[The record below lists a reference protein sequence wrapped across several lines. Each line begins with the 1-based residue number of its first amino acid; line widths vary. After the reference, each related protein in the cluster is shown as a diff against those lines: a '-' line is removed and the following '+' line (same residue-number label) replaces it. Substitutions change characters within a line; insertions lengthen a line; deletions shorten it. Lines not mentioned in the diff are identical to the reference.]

1 MPVTIRDV
9 ARHVGV
15 STATVSRSFTAPD
28 QVRAETRDAVRA
40 AATELGYRPNRA
52 ARSLVTGRTGTVGI
66 VVPDLANPFFPSVVS
81 GAQARARA
89 DDHALLLAD
98 SGEDAA
104 QEVELIATLAR
115 QVDGL
120 VLVSPRART
129 AALREAADGTA
140 LVLLNRRYV
149 GLPAVL
155 MDSAD
160 GMRQAVAHLAGLG
173 HRRVA
178 YLSGP
183 RSSWSNRQRLRGL
196 AAALPG
202 TGVEVVD
209 LGPAAPTFDA
219 GVQGAEQVL
228 AAGVTAVI
236 AFNDLMA
243 LGVLSRLTERAVPVP
258 GRLSVLG
265 FDDIPMAAMCS
276 PPLTSVALPTEAA
289 GRAAVDLLLHLL
301 GPPEVVGA
309 DARVQRRL
317 PVRLVVRGSTGPP
330 AGALSRPDQQ
340 SPLAQSPHAQSHHA
354 GARPGTPSTTTPAQ
368 EGIRA

>member
-1 MPVTIRDV
+1 MPVTIHDV

-15 STATVSRSFTAPD
+15 SAATVSRSFTAPD
-28 QVRAETRDAVRA
+28 QVRAQTRDAVRA
-40 AATELGYRPNRA
+40 AAAELGYRPNRA

-81 GAQARARA
+81 GAQARARQ

-104 QEVELIATLAR
+104 QEVELIATLSR

-120 VLVSPRART
+120 VLVSPRARSS
-129 AALREAADGTA
+129 ALRELSDGTP
-140 LVLLNRRYV
+140 LVLLNRRHV

-160 GMRQAVAHLAGLG
+160 GMRQAVEHLAGLG

-183 RSSWSNRQRLRGL
+183 RSSWSDRQRLRGL
-196 AAALPG
+196 AAAAPAAGL
-202 TGVEVVD
+202 EVVH
-209 LGPAAPTFDA
+209 LGPLAPTFDA
-219 GVQGAEQVL
+219 GVQAADQVL
-228 AAGVTAVI
+228 AAGVTAAI

-243 LGVLSRLTERAVPVP
+243 LGVLSRLTERSVPVP

-265 FDDIPMAAMCS
+265 FDDIPMTAMCT
-276 PPLTSVALPTEAA
+276 PPLTSVALSTEAA
-289 GRAAVDLLLHLL
+289 GRAAVDLLLQLL
-301 GPPEVVGA
+301 GPPRADGA
-309 DARVQRRL
+309 AARAQRRL
-317 PVRLVVRGSTGPP
+317 PARLVVRGSTGPP
-330 AGALSRPDQQ
+330 AGIPSRQT
-340 SPLAQSPHAQSHHA
+340 PLT
-354 GARPGTPSTTTPAQ
+354 GARPGAPGTTTPAQ

>member
-1 MPVTIRDV
+1 MPVTIHDV

-15 STATVSRSFTAPD
+15 SAATVSRSFSAPD
-28 QVRAETRDAVRA
+28 QVRARTRDAVRA
-40 AATELGYRPNRA
+40 AAAELGYRPNRA

-81 GAQARARA
+81 GAQARARQG
-89 DDHALLLAD
+89 DHALLLAD

-104 QEVELIATLAR
+104 QEVELIATLSR

-129 AALREAADGTA
+129 AALRELADGTP

-160 GMRQAVAHLAGLG
+160 GMRQAVEHLAGLG

-196 AAALPG
+196 AASAPALG
-202 TGVEVVD
+202 IEVVH
-209 LGPAAPTFDA
+209 LGPLAPTFDA
-219 GVQGAEQVL
+219 GVQAADQVL
-228 AAGVTAVI
+228 AAGVTAAI

-243 LGVLSRLTERAVPVP
+243 LGVLSRLTQRSVPVP
-258 GRLSVLG
+258 VPDRLSVLG
-265 FDDIPMAAMCS
+265 FDDIPMTAMCT
-276 PPLTSVALPTEAA
+276 PPLTSVALSTEAA

-301 GPPEVVGA
+301 GPPQAGGA
-309 DARVQRRL
+309 DARAQRRL
-317 PVRLVVRGSTGPP
+317 PAQLVVRGSTGPP
-330 AGALSRPDQQ
+330 AGSRSRQTPQ
-340 SPLAQSPHAQSHHA
+340 SPLA
-354 GARPGTPSTTTPAQ
+354 GARPGAPGTTTPAQ